1 MFDVDEFLQQC
12 VDARSESEPLPAM
25 AEVMRRAF
33 AQPDEIAAALPPD
46 AGIAK
51 LYASP
56 ELSVIKAVWPPH
68 MHVQPHDHRMWAAI
82 GIYTGGE
89 DNAFYRRGGDGI
101 VESGGRELR
110 RGDVCL
116 LGDDTIHAV
125 TNPAGELAGAIHVYG
140 GDFFAQPRSVWD
152 EETLEEQP
160 YDVDAIMR
168 SFTE

>member
-12 VDARSESEPLPAM
+12 VDARSESEPLQAM

-33 AQPDEIAAALPPD
+33 AQPGEIEAALPPD

-82 GIYTGGE
+82 GIYAGGE
-89 DNAFYRRGGDGI
+89 DNAFYRRGGGGI

-125 TNPAGELAGAIHVYG
+125 TNPANALAGAIHVYG
-140 GDFFAQPRSVWD
+140 GDFFTQPRSVWD
-152 EETLEEQP
+152 EETLEEHP
-160 YDVDAIMR
+160 YDVDAIMQ
-168 SFTE
+168 SFHD